1 MYYENTG
8 DRKPHYKIPSEMSSW
23 TRNDEV
29 VVYSPSPQ
37 PPQFITILLS
47 FRIPTYAMKK
57 YDLIP

>member
-1 MYYENTG
+1 
-8 DRKPHYKIPSEMSSW
+8 MSSW

-47 FRIPTYAMKK
+47 FRIPTYAVKK